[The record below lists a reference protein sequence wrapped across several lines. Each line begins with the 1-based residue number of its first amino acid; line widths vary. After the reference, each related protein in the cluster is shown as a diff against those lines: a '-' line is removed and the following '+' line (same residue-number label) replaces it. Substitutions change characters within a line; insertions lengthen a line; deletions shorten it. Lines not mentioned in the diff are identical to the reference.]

1 MEIYTP
7 SKRNYRY
14 TEATKKAAKRK
25 RINWYA
31 NYQRGKKFAKAPTLT
46 DDEKAK
52 AIAEFLAQGKGKKYP
67 PGATG
72 DPHFQDD
79 EKCNDLLSQ
88 VTVISY
94 KRK

>member
-25 RINWYA
+25 RINWFA

>member
-1 MEIYTP
+1 MDSFKPEILGVGVVP
-7 SKRNYRY
+7 KR
-14 TEATKKAAKRK
+14 EVKKK
-25 RINWYA
+25 RINWFV
-31 NYQRGKKFAKAPTLT
+31 NWHRGKKFAKAPILS

-88 VTVISY
+88 VTVLSY
-94 KRK
+94 KGK